1 MYTKAV
7 EEKLS
12 IMTELLIIILNYD
25 YSEAYDIIVKSQ
37 TYKWLKDLDYATMY
51 DSPQANLSSIGEELR
66 ASNNPLGTKIT
77 DENIK
82 KAMISKMDIKKEVI
96 E

>member
-12 IMTELLIIILNYD
+12 IMTELLIIILNCD

-37 TYKWLKDLDYATMY
+37 TYQSKSVDTVNTVETAFRELKE
-51 DSPQANLSSIGEELR
+51 GR
-66 ASNNPLGTKIT
+66 H
-77 DENIK
+77 
-82 KAMISKMDIKKEVI
+82 
-96 E
+96 